1 MSYRPSLRIFS
12 NSDLPFGMFKKAML
26 PTPFRSITTEA
37 ALAHNPQKDI
47 EPQCTLILPSISG
60 NSKSIGR
67 NSRRYFFLSPL
78 VKSLGG
84 GQADEETR
92 LKESNP
98 LLTLRYRPS
107 AQCIQKTSLLLLI
120 LFRIHIF
127 HKFPNPFLVRI
138 ALIANFAELPA

>member
-1 MSYRPSLRIFS
+1 
-12 NSDLPFGMFKKAML
+12 MFKKAML

>member
-1 MSYRPSLRIFS
+1 
-12 NSDLPFGMFKKAML
+12 MFKKAML

-84 GQADEETR
+84 GQAAEETR
-92 LKESNP
+92 LKQFNP
-98 LLTLRYRPS
+98 LLTLRYRPLHVAS
-107 AQCIQKTSLLLLI
+107 RMHLFYFRFFCAFIFSMSSRIHSSCVSLLL
-120 LFRIHIF
+120 RISRNSLLNKCFITNSF
-127 HKFPNPFLVRI
+127 G
-138 ALIANFAELPA
+138 AYCC